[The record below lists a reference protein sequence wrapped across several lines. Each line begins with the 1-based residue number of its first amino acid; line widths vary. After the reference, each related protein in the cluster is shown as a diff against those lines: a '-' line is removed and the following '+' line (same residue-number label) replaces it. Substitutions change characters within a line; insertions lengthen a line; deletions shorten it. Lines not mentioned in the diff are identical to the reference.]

1 MKLYFTVFFFLLLTC
16 CLPLSGVTQ
25 TTGSWTILYGKWQVS
40 EGWSFFGEA
49 QLRSLG
55 TYRDFHYYEIK
66 AGGTVSLTPGIKAA
80 LGAGKYTTYPP
91 GGNFAGSAA
100 SDEIRLWPQ
109 ISLQQPAGV
118 VTIENRYRAEFRFS
132 DSGTAYRFRY
142 RPGLSVGLNDLFPA
156 LPDARFTVSTEI
168 FFTDKEPYFQRN
180 RFLAAINWQVT
191 PGTRIQTGYIHQ
203 FDYKVNDETGKD
215 FLVLGLFVDFGSGTR
230 PTAAR
235 DNTEDE

>member
-1 MKLYFTVFFFLLLTC
+1 MKVYFTFFFFLLLTC
-16 CLPLSGVTQ
+16 CLPLPGMAQ
-25 TTGSWTILYGKWQVS
+25 PTGSWTILYGKWPVS

-55 TYRDFHYYEIK
+55 TYREFHYYELK
-66 AGGTVSLTPGIKAA
+66 AGGTVSLTPGIKAT

-91 GGNFAGSAA
+91 GGNFNGPAA
-100 SDEIRLWPQ
+100 NDEVRLWPQ

-118 VTIENRYRAEFRFS
+118 FTLENRYRAEIRFS

-142 RPGLSVGLNDLFPA
+142 RPGLSVGMNDLFQG
-156 LPDARFTVSTEI
+156 LPDAKITVSTEI

-180 RFLAAINWQVT
+180 RFLAALTWQVT
-191 PGTRIQTGYIHQ
+191 PGTGIQTGYIHQ

-215 FLVLGLFVDFGSGTR
+215 FLVLGLFVDFGSGSQ
-230 PTAAR
+230 PTAAT
-235 DNTEDE
+235 DNTDDE